1 MAGKRRPHWLLRAW
15 ATFTALDLAVHIGMA
30 KSPAHAMHRWVDDW
44 LGTIA
49 FALIILPVC
58 CILATLLIPVLA
70 MRQATVPFTWPT
82 YGRYLGSL
90 LGAMRTRK
98 WWEGWHGTR

>member
-30 KSPAHAMHRWVDDW
+30 KSPAHAMHHWVDDW
-44 LGTIA
+44 LVQIA

-58 CILATLLIPVLA
+58 CIPCDAADPGARHAPSNRGLHVAHLLPLP
-70 MRQATVPFTWPT
+70 R
-82 YGRYLGSL
+82 
-90 LGAMRTRK
+90 
-98 WWEGWHGTR
+98 